1 MSRRRRKKKEEIV
14 KMAEDLDPNEAEKSK
29 NDSEILVNDY
39 GTRDSTVVVEEET
52 RTVLLTDNETIIIEK
67 EPKIDIVP
75 KNRPRK
81 VYAGMWGKAEVATV
95 ALGLLAILSVVL
107 LVVLVVLPAQKELER
122 NRAERAR
129 LDAEFMSAQNKYG
142 SITTTEE
149 RVAQLTTSAVDF
161 ENRFLLSPT
170 NGKTALYQRIN
181 GLISAYGLVNST
193 GPDYAPL
200 EVSADR
206 RGQETESDRGREKF
220 QSLFP
225 GVYVTTTVEGSY
237 QNLRRFIR
245 DIETGGQFVVIS
257 AIELAPAEN
266 QDKNNPAGGATQ
278 ASVNNAGTTPPV
290 QNQSNY
296 GAPNSGFPDVNGIS
310 PVNGIPN
317 QTGVQPPSAQIIT
330 TRTAKAPRGKTR
342 GETVSLRLEMAAY
355 FRRPNAL
362 QISAG
367 VQ

>member
-1 MSRRRRKKKEEIV
+1 
-14 KMAEDLDPNEAEKSK
+14 MAENFNTNEAEEQK
-29 NDSEILVNDY
+29 NESEILVNNY

-81 VYAGMWGKAEVATV
+81 VYAGMWGKAEVAGV

-122 NRAERAR
+122 NRAERSR

-142 SITTTEE
+142 SITTTEA
-149 RVAQLTTSAVDF
+149 RVAELTTSVGDF

-181 GLISAYGLVNST
+181 GLISAYGLINST

-200 EVSADR
+200 EISADR

-245 DIETGGQFVVIS
+245 DIETGDQFVVIS
-257 AIELAPAEN
+257 AIELAPAET
-266 QDKNNPAGGATQ
+266 QERNNSADGATR
-278 ASVNNAGTTPPV
+278 ASINNVTINPTV
-290 QNQSNY
+290 QNQPNY
-296 GAPNSGFPDVNGIS
+296 GSPNSGFPDVNGI
-310 PVNGIPN
+310 PQVNNGIPN
-317 QTGVQPPSAQIIT
+317 QTGVQPPSAQAAA

-362 QISAG
+362 QISAAA
-367 VQ
+367 Q